1 MECCFATILA
11 AMADICTVTAL
22 LRRQLLHAFSVS
34 SLTSIPVEK
43 ILICVICYEDIFNNL
58 MTNTLDTIID
68 KYRESEGNVIT
79 LLQDTQEAFGY
90 VPREAVEYLS
100 RTLGIAPSRF
110 YGVATFYVQFHLK
123 PRGKN
128 IVTICCGTACHVKGS
143 ERLLNSVTQE
153 LGLTEGRDMTEDGQF
168 TLERVNCVGA
178 CSIAPVSLIN
188 KKVQGKATAE
198 KILKEIRA
206 IKGPADAK
214 E

>member
-1 MECCFATILA
+1 MISYL
-11 AMADICTVTAL
+11 
-22 LRRQLLHAFSVS
+22 
-34 SLTSIPVEK
+34 SLKDLVMIETCNSI
-43 ILICVICYEDIFNNL
+43 IN
-58 MTNTLDTIID
+58 

-90 VPREAVEYLS
+90 LPREAVDYLS
-100 RTLGIAPSRF
+100 ETLGIAPSRF

-128 IVTICCGTACHVKGS
+128 IITVCCGTACHVKGS
-143 ERLLNSVTQE
+143 ERLLNSVKLE
-153 LGLTEGRDMTEDGQF
+153 LNLSDDMDMTEDGQF

-188 KKVQGKATAE
+188 KKVHGKATTD
-198 KILKEIRA
+198 KILKEIRT
-206 IKGPADAK
+206 IKGPGDAK